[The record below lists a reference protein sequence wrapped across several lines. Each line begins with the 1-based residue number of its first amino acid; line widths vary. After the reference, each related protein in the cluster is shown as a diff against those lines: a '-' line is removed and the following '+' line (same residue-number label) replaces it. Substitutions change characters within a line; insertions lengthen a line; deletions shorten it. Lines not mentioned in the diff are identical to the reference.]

1 MVFAVSRLVVPILFV
16 AVLAGCAVTTKPVS
30 DTPKPVPTLDVS
42 MAEAN
47 SLYQA
52 GQVDKALDVL
62 KTAAASFPA
71 EKTPWVRMAQI
82 RFDRTDYGQTVV
94 NALEALQRDPKD
106 SIANSLIAVS
116 GLRLSTKALADLRS
130 QNELSGDVRTEAQEL
145 AKVLRENVGEA
156 VLVPPS
162 SKAGSSARKA
172 GKPVAKQRARSQ
184 DSSLSKQPAPPVGGS
199 GGSNPFGALK

>member
-1 MVFAVSRLVVPILFV
+1 MVSAVTKLVVPIFLV
-16 AVLAGCAVTTKPVS
+16 AVLAGCAVTPKPVS
-30 DTPKPVPTLDVS
+30 DRLEPMPTLDVS

-47 SLYQA
+47 TLYQA

-62 KTAAASFPA
+62 KTAASSFPA
-71 EKTPWVRMAQI
+71 EKKPWVKMAQI
-82 RFDRTDYGQTVV
+82 RFDRTDYGQTII

-106 SIANSLIAVS
+106 SIASSLIAVS
-116 GLRLSTKALADLRS
+116 GLRLSTRALADLRS

-156 VLVPPS
+156 ILVPPS
-162 SKAGSSARKA
+162 SKTGPSARKIV
-172 GKPVAKQRARSQ
+172 KPRPLPKDNSVPNQS
-184 DSSLSKQPAPPVGGS
+184 APPAGAA